1 MSDGFAPWSIL
12 SVSFLDKCS
21 KLNPSL
27 FHITDVVVKAHIHLT
42 NACYRS
48 FRKRVTKNGYT
59 VIRREATLDERNKSR
74 DKRQRTLYVIS
85 VTCPIHPLTAEEA
98 KVKAEEAAAARQ
110 AKVAAAAKRKVEK
123 EKREKKKKVIV

>member
-42 NACYRS
+42 NACYKS
-48 FRKRVTKNGYT
+48 IRKRVTKNGCK
-59 VIRREATLDERNKSR
+59 VMRREATLDERNKSR
-74 DKRQRTLYVIS
+74 DKRQSTLYVIS
-85 VTCPIHPLTAEEA
+85 VTCPIHPSTREE
-98 KVKAEEAAAARQ
+98 
-110 AKVAAAAKRKVEK
+110 
-123 EKREKKKKVIV
+123 EKK